1 MQTLYPLVTPL
12 NVKIIV
18 TEYICTVSVPSY
30 FILPD
35 CSFKVSKRMLK
46 FTTRF
51 FVDIVCF
58 YLCRHQLRGH
68 ALLEKLWRISL
79 YVTDVAI
86 AKLYDIMF
94 SQIEGNG
101 QNFRHIQLSNRVIS

>member
-68 ALLEKLWRISL
+68 ALWRISL